1 MHRRNQW
8 LCAGVAAAL
17 LAPAP
22 LFAAG
27 AGNGI
32 YLEFGGGTGEF
43 EWDDIDTEDI
53 DAGLASFGYALD
65 TAPLGPGVFNYR
77 LNVGLASQ
85 NLDFDDHNVE
95 AETAGIQVDNTF
107 GFRIVSNDTVRWWAG
122 PSVRVGLYGG
132 DYDADPD
139 DAIDGED
146 LAYFEFALGGATGVN
161 IDLGGVILSPSVA
174 WRSHGF
180 AGSDDVVT
188 DWQDDRGGDFS
199 GNHQTMTFNTALL
212 F

>member
-27 AGNGI
+27 TGHGFYFEI
-32 YLEFGGGTGEF
+32 GGGSGEF
-43 EWDDIDTEDI
+43 EWDDRDDSKDV
-53 DAGLASFGYALD
+53 DAALASTGYALD

-77 LNVGLASQ
+77 LNVGLALQ
-85 NLDFDDHNVE
+85 NLDFDADFDAE
-95 AETAGIQVDNTF
+95 ADVGGIQVDNTF
-107 GFRIVSNDTVRWWAG
+107 GFRIVSNDRVRWWAG

-132 DYDADPD
+132 DYDSDYPN
-139 DAIDGED
+139 IDGED

-180 AGSDDVVT
+180 AGSDDT
-188 DWQDDRGGDFS
+188 DNGDFS

>member
-27 AGNGI
+27 VGNGI

-43 EWDDIDTEDI
+43 EWDDANDSEDI

-65 TAPLGPGVFNYR
+65 TAPLGPRVFNYR

-85 NLDFDDHNVE
+85 NLDFDDNGVE
-95 AETAGIQVDNTF
+95 ADVGGIQVDNIF
-107 GFRIVSNDTVRWWAG
+107 GFRIISNDRVRWWAG

-132 DYDADPD
+132 DYDADTD
-139 DAIDGED
+139 WIDGED

-180 AGSDDVVT
+180 AGSDDV
-188 DWQDDRGGDFS
+188 DGWGGIGGDFS